1 LRSRILAQI
10 WQIDSV
16 RPDEQ
21 GNLVVGY
28 RNRRRLATL
37 ENLRK
42 REIFAID
49 DQSAYIRVPAN
60 QRTAES
66 YAAILKRILQPS

>member
-1 LRSRILAQI
+1 
-10 WQIDSV
+10 
-16 RPDEQ
+16 
-21 GNLVVGY
+21 VVGY